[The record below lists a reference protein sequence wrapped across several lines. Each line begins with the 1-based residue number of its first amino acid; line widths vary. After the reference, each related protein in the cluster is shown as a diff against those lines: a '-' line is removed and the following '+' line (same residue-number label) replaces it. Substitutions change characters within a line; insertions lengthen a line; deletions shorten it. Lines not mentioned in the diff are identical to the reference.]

1 MPNHASFRLVWTM
14 GFAVFARM
22 ALNTARRFVYP
33 FGPVLSRGMGVPLPA
48 ITSIVALNQ
57 GTGLLG
63 LFLGPLTDYFG
74 YRRMMLLALSS
85 LVGGMFVGG
94 IFPFYTVITL
104 ALTLAGL
111 GKTMFDPAIQAYIG
125 SHIPYHRRG
134 FMTGIVELGWAGSS
148 LVGIPLMGVLIA
160 RLDWRAPFFTLALWA
175 GLSMIGLSLFIQK
188 ESCHSTPSSRFNIW
202 HPWRQLFHE
211 RAALGMLCCGFFVNA
226 ANDALFV
233 VYGTWMESTFGLSLV
248 ALGLSATVI
257 GVAELSGEGLTAF
270 LADRL
275 GLHRAIMFGVGV
287 SGFSYV
293 LLILSSHNLL
303 LALSTVFL
311 TFIAV
316 EFTIVSSLSLSTE
329 LLPDSRATM
338 LAGYLAAANAGRVV
352 GALIG
357 GPIWLAG
364 GILAIGLLAF
374 ALSGTALLCFTWGF
388 SRFSDTHAEG

>member
-1 MPNHASFRLVWTM
+1 MQHSSSFQLVWTI
-14 GFAVFARM
+14 GFAVFARI
-22 ALNTARRFVYP
+22 ALNTARRFAYP
-33 FGPVLSRGMGVPLPA
+33 FAPALSRGMGVPLPA

-63 LFLGPLTDYFG
+63 FFLGPLADYFG
-74 YRRMMLLALSS
+74 YRRMMLLALSL
-85 LVGGMFVGG
+85 LVSGMFAGSL
-94 IFPFYTVITL
+94 FPFYGVIIL
-104 ALTLAGL
+104 SFALAGL

-125 SHIPYHRRG
+125 SYVPYRRRG
-134 FMTGIVELGWAGSS
+134 FMIGIIELGWAGSS

-160 RLDWRAPFFTLALWA
+160 RLGWRAPFFALALWA
-175 GLSMIGLSLFIQK
+175 GLSMIGVSLFIQK
-188 ESCHSTPSSRFNIW
+188 EACHSTPSSRFNIW
-202 HPWRQLFHE
+202 NTWRQLFHE

-248 ALGLSATVI
+248 ALGFSATAI

-275 GLHRAIMFGVGV
+275 GLHRAIMLGV
-287 SGFSYV
+287 SASGLSYV
-293 LLILSSHNLL
+293 LLLLSGHNLP

-311 TFIAV
+311 IFIAV

-338 LAGYLAAANAGRVV
+338 LAGYLAAANAGRVA

-357 GPIWLAG
+357 GPLWLAG
-364 GILAIGLLAF
+364 GILATGLFAVVFSGIGLLCF
-374 ALSGTALLCFTWGF
+374 IWGLSKKPL
-388 SRFSDTHAEG
+388 